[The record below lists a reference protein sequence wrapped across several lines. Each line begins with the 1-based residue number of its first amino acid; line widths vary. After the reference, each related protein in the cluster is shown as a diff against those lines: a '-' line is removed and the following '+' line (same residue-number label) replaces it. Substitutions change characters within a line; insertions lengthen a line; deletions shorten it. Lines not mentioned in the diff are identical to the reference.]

1 MGSYFSCLGKYSTFD
16 GRSRRREFWGY
27 TIVNAIILAIMIY
40 FYVTAKTDTSQS
52 LSTAVL
58 IIYIIITICPTLAAI
73 SRRWHDV
80 GRTGK
85 WLWLNIIPA
94 IGTVV
99 TYCFMLCDSEEG
111 INEYGRNPKER
122 KIRRRR

>member
-1 MGSYFSCLGKYSTFD
+1 MGSYFSCLGKYATFS

-27 TIVNAIILAIMIY
+27 TIVNTIILGIMIY
-40 FYVTAKTDTSQS
+40 FYLTAKTDTSVN

-58 IIYIIITICPTLAAI
+58 IIYIIITTCPTLAATV
-73 SRRWHDV
+73 RRWHDL

-85 WLWLNIIPA
+85 WLWLNLVPGV
-94 IGTVV
+94 GTLV
-99 TYCFMLCDSEEG
+99 TLCFMLGEG
-111 INEYGRNPKER
+111 EDATNEYGRNPKER